1 MPHQASSSNESSK
14 KLNSPDHFYLP
25 SAREKKWQISAAPYL
40 PIFLDK
46 KSKFDPKISN
56 LSNNPELFEIYG
68 RVALTGQSERFE
80 IFFEPLGSWLTI
92 SVDGP
97 EKEHFAAVFD
107 NITEHK

>member
-25 SAREKKWQISAAPYL
+25 SAASSL

-56 LSNNPELFEIYG
+56 LSNNPGLFEIYG
-68 RVALTGQSERFE
+68 RVALTGQAERFE

-92 SVDGP
+92 SVYGP
-97 EKEHFAAVFD
+97 EKEHFAAVFE
-107 NITEHK
+107 NITERK